1 MKELKCPNCKHVFQ
15 VDDDVF
21 ESLASQVRT
30 TAYQEEVDR
39 RIEEMRRQLKSDFEL
54 EKLREEQKYKEREIR
69 MKQDIA
75 SKESEV
81 TRLNSRLQDFEHG
94 KKIELEA
101 ALLKDRGEHQ
111 KTLAAKDSE
120 IADLRNRVE
129 AEKRDAALNIAA
141 LKERHALEV
150 SEKDKEIQFHKDFK
164 MRMSTKMLG
173 ETLEIHCHTLF
184 QQAQSMGMYP
194 DAYFEKD
201 NDVRTGS
208 KGDFIFRD
216 FIDGKE
222 YISIMF
228 EMKNEADA
236 TVQKHRNDDFLE
248 KLDRDRNTK
257 NCEYAVLVSML
268 ERDSELYNEGI
279 VNKSHKYPKMYVI
292 RPQMFMNLIGILC
305 QASRKSVETIR
316 GLEMQLEVAKAQS
329 VDISRFEERRDE
341 FALAFK
347 KLVDTHTKK
356 HEDAIGWIDKV
367 IESLEKQVVSLK
379 KVKSLFETSEQK
391 LLRANDAV
399 ENDFTIKKL
408 TRGNPTMKK
417 AFEEARRERE
427 AAKMLDPEGERL
439 DSEGEKDE

>member
-21 ESLASQVRT
+21 ESLAAQVRT

-39 RIEEMRRQLKSDFEL
+39 RIEEMRRQFKSDFEL
-54 EKLREEQKYKEREIR
+54 EKLREEQKFKEREIR

-81 TRLNSRLQDFEHG
+81 SRLNSRLQDFEQG

-201 NDVRTGS
+201 NDARTGS

-347 KLVDTHTKK
+347 KLVDAHTKK

-427 AAKMLDPEGERL
+427 AGRML

>member
-30 TAYQEEVDR
+30 TAYQEEVGR
-39 RIEEMRRQLKSDFEL
+39 RIEEVRRQLKSDFEL
-54 EKLREEQKYKEREIR
+54 EKLREEQKFKEREIR

-75 SKESEV
+75 TKESEV
-81 TRLNSRLQDFEHG
+81 TRLNSRLQDFEQG

-347 KLVDTHTKK
+347 KLVDAHTKK

-427 AAKMLDPEGERL
+427 AGRML

>member
-21 ESLASQVRT
+21 ESLAAQVRT

-54 EKLREEQKYKEREIR
+54 EKLREEQKFKEREIL

-81 TRLNSRLQDFEHG
+81 SRLNSRLQDFEQG

-111 KTLAAKDSE
+111 KTLASKDSE

-201 NDVRTGS
+201 NDARTGS

-347 KLVDTHTKK
+347 KLVDAHTKK

-427 AAKMLDPEGERL
+427 AGRML